1 VSDAEVVPPRVAFSI
16 SRKIGTAVARNR
28 LRRRL
33 RAAVQSL
40 GGPPHL
46 ADGLLLIGAR
56 PSALELE
63 FDELV
68 GEVTSM
74 LSGVVPTAM
83 SGRGGR

>member
-1 VSDAEVVPPRVAFSI
+1 M
-16 SRKIGTAVARNR
+16 ARNR

-46 ADGLLLIGAR
+46 EAGLLLIGAR

-68 GEVTSM
+68 AEVAGM
-74 LSGVVPTAM
+74 LSRVVPIVMA
-83 SGRGGR
+83 GRDVR

>member
-1 VSDAEVVPPRVAFSI
+1 MAFSI
-16 SRKIGTAVARNR
+16 SRKVGTAVARNR

-33 RAAVQSL
+33 RAAVQSV

-56 PSALELE
+56 PTALELE

-68 GEVTSM
+68 AEVASM
-74 LSGVVPTAM
+74 LSGAVPTAAA
-83 SGRGGR
+83 GRGGR

>member
-1 VSDAEVVPPRVAFSI
+1 VAFSI
-16 SRKIGTAVARNR
+16 SRKVGTAVARNR

-40 GGPPHL
+40 VGPPHL

-63 FDELV
+63 FDKLV
-68 GEVTSM
+68 AEVAGM
-74 LSGVVPTAM
+74 LSGVVPTDAA
-83 SGRGGR
+83 GRGGR